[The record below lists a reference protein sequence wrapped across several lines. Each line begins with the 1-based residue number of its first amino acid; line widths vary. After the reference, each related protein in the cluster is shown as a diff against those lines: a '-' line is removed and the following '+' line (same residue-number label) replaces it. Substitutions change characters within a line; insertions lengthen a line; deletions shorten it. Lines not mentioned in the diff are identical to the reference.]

1 MARIKASIEI
11 AASPSAVFKLCH
23 DIARRPEWDARVV
36 GVELLTPAP
45 LRRGSLVRIEA
56 GRKGKFL
63 YSWDAEYADYRFP
76 SGSTLK
82 VLDAAPSSPFK
93 SGTETWK
100 ITKSPEGARFVLLW
114 EYTPQGIIA
123 RIRDSLGRR
132 VATGRAIRRSL
143 SNLKA
148 LAEKQ

>member
-1 MARIKASIEI
+1 MARIEESVEI
-11 AASPSAVFKLCH
+11 AASPSDVFKLCH
-23 DIARRPEWDARVV
+23 DIARRPQWDARVV
-36 GVELLTPAP
+36 GVELLTSAP

-56 GRKGKFL
+56 GSKGKFL

-82 VLDAAPSSPFK
+82 VLDAAPSSPFQA
-93 SGTETWK
+93 GTETWRVD
-100 ITKSPEGARFVLLW
+100 KSPAGTRFVLLW
-114 EYTPQGIIA
+114 EYTPRGIIA

-132 VATGRAIRRSL
+132 AATGRAIRRSL

-148 LAEKQ
+148 LAEG

>member
-1 MARIKASIEI
+1 MARIEESIEI

-45 LRRGSLVRIEA
+45 LRGGSLVRIEA

-63 YSWDAEYADYRFP
+63 YSWDAEYASYRFP

-114 EYTPQGIIA
+114 EYTPGGFFS

-132 VATGRAIRRSL
+132 AATGRAIRRSL

-148 LAEKQ
+148 LVEKQ